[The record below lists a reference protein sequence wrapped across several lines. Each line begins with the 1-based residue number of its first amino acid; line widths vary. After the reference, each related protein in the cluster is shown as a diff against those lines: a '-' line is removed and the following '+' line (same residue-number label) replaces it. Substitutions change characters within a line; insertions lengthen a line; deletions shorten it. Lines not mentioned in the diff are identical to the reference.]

1 MQNVFL
7 LNITELKIHACNLRV
22 HQWMTV
28 DGENVIHHTHTRVR
42 VHTRTHTHTHTHT
55 HTIEY
60 YTAIKKETATCNNM
74 GGI

>member
-1 MQNVFL
+1 
-7 LNITELKIHACNLRV
+7 
-22 HQWMTV
+22 MTV
-28 DGENVIHHTHTRVR
+28 DGENVIHHTHTRVH
-42 VHTRTHTHTHTHT
+42 VHTHTHTHT